1 MVECEHR
8 NLAPKSELLNHSAG
22 MLMGPYHT
30 SGSEL
35 SHHMLMLIITITVT
49 TSSSL
54 LYLYTFLLLNLLI
67 GTEKNDFV
75 RII

>member
-1 MVECEHR
+1 
-8 NLAPKSELLNHSAG
+8 

-35 SHHMLMLIITITVT
+35 SHHMLMLIITITMT

-54 LYLYTFLLLNLLI
+54 LHLYTFLLLSLLI
-67 GTEKNDFV
+67 GIEKNDFV
-75 RII
+75 RIK